1 MNVKKIIRKVFF
13 GMFSFMALL
22 APAISFAAEQGEKAE
37 GGHGSI
43 ALVFGVMAILLILSK
58 LGSLVTRLGQPAVL
72 GEILVGVILGNLAL
86 IGFGFFRELE
96 HNQIIAF
103 LAEFGVVILLF
114 QIGLESNIKEIKSV
128 GVKSL
133 VVAIIGVVAPFVLG
147 TYLIGPYI
155 FPGLEQIAY
164 LFIGASLTATSV
176 GITGRVFK
184 DFNKLHIKEAKVVL
198 GAAIID
204 DVLGLLILAVITA
217 IATVGSIGTLDIV
230 IITAKAF
237 GFLFGGIIV
246 GSYIAKNL
254 GKILL
259 KIHTG
264 IGMKLSLALSIGLF
278 FSYLASLVGLAPII
292 GAFVAGLLLDNV
304 HFKGFKS
311 YRLVRDIKK
320 WMDSREA
327 NGINKDLNE
336 ILEKH
341 SHKHVEDL
349 IENIAFVFVP
359 LFFVYTGLQVKLETF
374 FNPKILLIALLV
386 TVIAVIGKVISGIFL
401 PKKYNKWIVG
411 FAMVPRG
418 EVGLIFGN
426 IGKSLGVISDEVFSV
441 IIVMVILTTLI
452 APPVLSGFLKKYKED
467 ES

>member
-1 MNVKKIIRKVFF
+1 MIVKKIIRKIIC
-13 GMFSFMALL
+13 GILSLAALF
-22 APAISFAAEQGEKAE
+22 APAVSFAAEHSEKTG
-37 GGHGSI
+37 GGHGDI
-43 ALVFGVMAILLILSK
+43 ALIFGVMAILLILSK
-58 LGSLVTRLGQPAVL
+58 AGSLITRFGQPAVL
-72 GEILVGVILGNLAL
+72 GEILVGVVLGNLAL
-86 IGFGFFRELE
+86 FGFSFFRELE
-96 HNQIIAF
+96 HNLIMAF

-114 QIGLESNIKEIKSV
+114 QIGLESNLNEIRRVGIKSFI
-128 GVKSL
+128 
-133 VVAIIGVVAPFVLG
+133 VAIIGVGAPFALG
-147 TYLIGPYI
+147 TYLIGPYV
-155 FPGLEQIAY
+155 FPGLSQITY

-217 IATVGSIGTLDIV
+217 IATAGFVSPAIIA

-237 GFLFGGIIV
+237 IFLFGGIII
-246 GSYIAKNL
+246 GGCIAKNL

-264 IGMKLSLALSIGLF
+264 IGMKLSLVLSIGLF
-278 FSYLASLVGLAPII
+278 FSYIASLAGLAPII

-304 HFKGFKS
+304 HFKGFKN
-311 YRLVRDIKK
+311 YRLVRDIKD
-320 WMDSREA
+320 WMASRDG
-327 NGINKDLNE
+327 NGVNKALNE
-336 ILEKH
+336 IIEKH
-341 SHKHVEDL
+341 SRKHVEDL

-374 FNPKILLIALLV
+374 FDPKILLIALLV
-386 TVIAVIGKVISGIFL
+386 TVIAVIGKVVSGMFL

-441 IIVMVILTTLI
+441 IIAMVILTTLI
-452 APPVLSGFLKKYKED
+452 APPVLSCLLKRYKEED
-467 ES
+467 